1 MKSKRARFLVL
12 LTSVV
17 AVGALATPVGAQTP
31 VTYEVLTGAPI
42 EGTHAFDFHMF
53 PSELTAHPGDTL
65 HFDWGG
71 VVLLPVG
78 STEMP
83 FGGFFAADPDDNGFK
98 VDGSLFFPTPAGTG
112 CGLRAN
118 NPCVYDG
125 SAVLYPGDQN
135 FKNGFFVR
143 IADSLDDAEFVVS
156 NLFHTLTVRVDSTA
170 QQSPANDP
178 NLDSH
183 LAQSAEEAEALLEM
197 LNDVQFE
204 TTPDGKRIYTAYM
217 GYDTEHISFFEA
229 FPQDLR
235 IRKGDTIEW
244 NFAQNVVEPHTA
256 TTPPAKAKKWGEAA
270 FGSAPVCD
278 PDGDE
283 GAGPDQPADFEN
295 PMLCEEPSMAE
306 LDLPNKFAK
315 EQGDGKVPTGGDR
328 AADYDTSGVRGGP
341 EGIPDDAYGLKFTRK
356 SRDVPFTVMCAIH
369 WNMKTKVSVR

>member
-1 MKSKRARFLVL
+1 MKSKRVRFLAL
-12 LTSVV
+12 LASVV
-17 AVGALATPVGAQTP
+17 AVGAVATPVNAQTP
-31 VTYEVLTGAPI
+31 VTYEVLTGAPVP
-42 EGTHAFDFHMF
+42 GTEAFDFHMF

-78 STEMP
+78 QTDMP

-98 VDGSLFFPTPAGTG
+98 VDGSLFFPTPAGTD

-118 NPCVYDG
+118 NPCIYDG
-125 SAVLYPGDQN
+125 SSLLYPGDQN
-135 FKNGFFVR
+135 FKNGFYVQ
-143 IADSLDDAEFVVS
+143 IAASLNNAEFVVS
-156 NLFHTLTVRVDSTA
+156 NLFHTLRVTVNSTA
-170 QQSPANDP
+170 QQSAPEDP

-204 TTPDGKRIYTAYM
+204 TTPEGNRIYTAYM
-217 GYDTEHISFFEA
+217 GYDTDHITFFEA
-229 FPQDLR
+229 FPQNLSV
-235 IRKGDTIEW
+235 RKGDKIEW

-256 TTPPAKAKKWGEAA
+256 TAPPTKAKKWANAA
-270 FGSAPVCD
+270 FESPPVCD

-283 GAGPDQPADFEN
+283 GTGPDQPADFEN
-295 PMLCEEPSMAE
+295 PLLCDEPALAE

-328 AADYDTSGVRGGP
+328 DRDYDTSGLRGGP
-341 EGIPDDAYGLKFTRK
+341 EGIPDDAYALKFIRK
-356 SRDVPFTVMCAIH
+356 SRDVPFTVMCSIH
-369 WNMKTKVSVR
+369 WNMKTRVTVR

>member
-17 AVGALATPVGAQTP
+17 TVGAMATPVGAQTP
-31 VTYEVLTGAPI
+31 MTYEVLTGAPVP
-42 EGTHAFDFHMF
+42 GTHAFDFHMF
-53 PSELTAHPGDTL
+53 PSALTAHPGDTL

-78 STEMP
+78 DTEMP
-83 FGGFFAADPDDNGFK
+83 FGGFFAPDPDDNGFK
-98 VDGSLFFPTPAGTG
+98 VDGSLFFPTAAGTG
-112 CGLRAN
+112 CGLRAG

-125 SAVLYPGDQN
+125 TSMLYPGDQN
-135 FKNGFFVR
+135 FKNGFYVK
-143 IADSLDDAEFVVS
+143 IADSLDGAEFVVS
-156 NLFHTLTVRVDSTA
+156 NLFHTLTVTVDSTA

-204 TTPDGKRIYTAYM
+204 TTDDGKRIYTAYM

-235 IRKGDTIEW
+235 IRKGDTVEW

-256 TTPPAKAKKWGEAA
+256 TTPPKKAKKWADAA
-270 FGSAPVCD
+270 FQSAPVCD

-283 GAGPDQPADFEN
+283 GPGPDQPADFEN
-295 PMLCEEPSMAE
+295 PMLCEDPSMAE

-315 EQGDGKVPTGGDR
+315 QQGDGKVPTGGDR
-328 AADYDTSGVRGGP
+328 DGDYDTSGLRGGP
-341 EGIPDDAYGLKFTRK
+341 EGIPDEAFGLTFTRK
-356 SRDVPFTVMCAIH
+356 SRDLPFTVMCAIH